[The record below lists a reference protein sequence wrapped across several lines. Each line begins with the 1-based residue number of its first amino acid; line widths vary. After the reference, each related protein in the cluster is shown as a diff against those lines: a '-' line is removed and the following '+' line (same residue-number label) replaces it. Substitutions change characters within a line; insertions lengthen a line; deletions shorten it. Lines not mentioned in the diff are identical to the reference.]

1 MQVEA
6 DGIEAADEI
15 AVRALEAS
23 RRREL
28 ILAADE
34 EAVRRNEELT
44 GVAHAETGHVAVV
57 RAFDSEIV
65 ALIGERSLRVE
76 GAGQGRVERNLAAV
90 RASGRELRR
99 RRLLE
104 TQRRVCRRRAGERG
118 PVFVVKRGGP
128 AIDDHRAA

>member
-6 DGIEAADEI
+6 EGIEAADEI
-15 AVRALEAS
+15 AVRALAPS

-28 ILAADE
+28 ILAADQ

-44 GVAHAETGHVAVV
+44 GVAHAETGYIAVV

-76 GAGQGRVERNLAAV
+76 GPGQGRVGRDLAAV
-90 RASGRELRR
+90 RASGSELRR

-104 TQRRVCRRRAGERG
+104 GHGRVRRRRAG
-118 PVFVVKRGGP
+118 GGP
-128 AIDDHRAA
+128 PGFAGKRRRAA